1 MKEGRMCSGGRVSEE
16 RGNGGGR
23 YGGGKPEGQ
32 AGEEEKKGGIRGSS
46 TDGRRGSERRSGNFE
61 EFGDGVALL
70 IRRSLDQSH
79 SGNPVLG
86 KQAPSALFHMIPSEP
101 SKRLPVVQEFLKTVM
116 AMQCYKRFN
125 SRTTSQK
132 ISEVCITIHFLVVV
146 LVWPCSSS
154 QKLNSTGKNTHTKD
168 IFSAKLFQLTGN
180 EAAHPQ
186 HKGKKTQTSEECT
199 RVMTLQQTPNAIQ
212 KRSTESI
219 TLVRTNLLYLL
230 ELFSLYVKECKSQ

>member
-70 IRRSLDQSH
+70 IRQSLDQSH

-132 ISEVCITIHFLVVV
+132 ISE
-146 LVWPCSSS
+146 
-154 QKLNSTGKNTHTKD
+154 Q
-168 IFSAKLFQLTGN
+168 
-180 EAAHPQ
+180 
-186 HKGKKTQTSEECT
+186 KTQTSEECT

>member
-46 TDGRRGSERRSGNFE
+46 TDGRRGSERRSG
-61 EFGDGVALL
+61 
-70 IRRSLDQSH
+70 
-79 SGNPVLG
+79 
-86 KQAPSALFHMIPSEP
+86 
-101 SKRLPVVQEFLKTVM
+101 LPVVQEFLKTVM

-186 HKGKKTQTSEECT
+186 HKGKQKTQTSEECT